1 MATETQSQLE
11 ATSEDELTT
20 RVLRLGLP
28 KGSLQQSTFELL
40 DRAGYSFSVSER
52 SYFPSTDD
60 EEVTA
65 MLARAQEI
73 ARYVMDGVF
82 DARITA
88 KDWVRDNDA
97 DAETVADPIYST
109 ASMWPVRW
117 VLAGPESSDINSVQA
132 LAGKRIATPVVNIPS
147 HWLDRY
153 GVEADVEFSC

>member
-65 MLARAQEI
+65 MLVRAQEI

-82 DARITA
+82 DEVING
-88 KDWVRDNDA
+88 KYWVL
-97 DAETVADPIYST
+97 ETVADVETVSDLIYSK
-109 ASMWPVRW
+109 ANLRQARS
-117 VLAGPESSDINSVQA
+117 VL
-132 LAGKRIATPVVNIPS
+132 
-147 HWLDRY
+147 
-153 GVEADVEFSC
+153 